1 MQKQII
7 LTILILCISKFLLGQ
22 SSCDSSALFII
33 AKEPSLPNITY
44 EQIEATLNNTM
55 TIDHFV
61 LPRNNLIKIRFI
73 INCQGETFNYRMLS
87 PLDTE
92 LFKKITQTLKATVSW
107 TPAKQAHK
115 NVDIWKTLTISSKNG
130 RFKIMVE
137 KDLKSKSKI
146 RNISN

>member
-7 LTILILCISKFLLGQ
+7 LTISILFISRFLLGQ
-22 SSCDSSALFII
+22 SSCDSSAVFII
-33 AKEPSLPNITY
+33 AEEPPLPNITY
-44 EQIEATLNNTM
+44 EQIEATLNNAI
-55 TIDHFV
+55 TIDHFI
-61 LPRNNLIKIRFI
+61 LPSSNLIKIRFI

-92 LFKKITQTLKATVSW
+92 LFNKISQTLKATVSW

-130 RFKIMVE
+130 KLKILGE
-137 KDLKSKSKI
+137 KDLKGKSKI
-146 RNISN
+146 SNISN